1 MIFILSR
8 KHQREPRKADW
19 KLRALIAAF
28 GLGMMCFGWYGLSHG
43 VIAWSAYN
51 ARTGTFGVS
60 TTFGLIGIGFVLL
73 LIGAIPWEKL
83 TGKRGE

>member
-1 MIFILSR
+1 
-8 KHQREPRKADW
+8 
-19 KLRALIAAF
+19 
-28 GLGMMCFGWYGLSHG
+28 MMCLGSYGIRHG
-43 VIAWSAYN
+43 VIALSSFK

-83 TGKRGE
+83 TGKRRE